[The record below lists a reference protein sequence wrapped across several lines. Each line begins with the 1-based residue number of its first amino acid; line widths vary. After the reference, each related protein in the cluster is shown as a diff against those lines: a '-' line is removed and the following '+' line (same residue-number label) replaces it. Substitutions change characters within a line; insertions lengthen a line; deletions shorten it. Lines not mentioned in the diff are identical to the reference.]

1 MTGRRRISL
10 AIGFASLYLM
20 ILGFL
25 AGVVA
30 ERVRFD
36 ARRAAVLS
44 RLTAAEHQMRARLM
58 DLEGETERSGRAR
71 AQGARASDEP
81 GS

>member
-1 MTGRRRISL
+1 M
-10 AIGFASLYLM
+10 
-20 ILGFL
+20 
-25 AGVVA
+25 VA

-58 DLEGETERSGRAR
+58 DLEGETERPGGAR